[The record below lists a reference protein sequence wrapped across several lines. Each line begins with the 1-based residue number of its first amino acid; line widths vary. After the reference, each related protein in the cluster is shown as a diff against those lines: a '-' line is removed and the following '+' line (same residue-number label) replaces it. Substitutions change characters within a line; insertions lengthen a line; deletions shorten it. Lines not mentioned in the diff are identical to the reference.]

1 MHFLAEISEI
11 HAILVKISSVPSV
24 RIDHKL
30 IHTFYHK
37 QKKTEYWEEGGEI
50 IKLK

>member
-1 MHFLAEISEI
+1 MHFLTEISEI
-11 HAILVKISSVPSV
+11 HRIFVKISNVPGV

-30 IHTFYHK
+30 IHTFSHK